1 MIMLTKMNLEKKI
14 INDIKSAML
23 AKDKL
28 RLEVCRSIK
37 SAILIS
43 KTEKNGSEIN
53 YEKEIKILQKLLKQR
68 TESARIY
75 STQDRHDLA
84 KHEQMQADII
94 EEYLPKKMSVEE
106 LNQIIDTVI
115 SSTGLSSKK
124 DMGRLMSE
132 VTKKCLGSADGKR
145 ISSIL
150 LSKLK

>member
-1 MIMLTKMNLEKKI
+1 
-14 INDIKSAML
+14 
-23 AKDKL
+23 
-28 RLEVCRSIK
+28 
-37 SAILIS
+37 
-43 KTEKNGSEIN
+43 
-53 YEKEIKILQKLLKQR
+53 
-68 TESARIY
+68 
-75 STQDRHDLA
+75 
-84 KHEQMQADII
+84 MQADII

-132 VTKKCLGSADGKR
+132 VTKTCLGSADGKR

>member
-1 MIMLTKMNLEKKI
+1 MLTEMNLDKKI
-14 INDIKSAML
+14 KNDIKSAML

-37 SAILIS
+37 SAILIL
-43 KTEKNGSEIN
+43 KTEKDGGEIN
-53 YEKEIKILQKLLKQR
+53 HEKEVKILQKLLKQR
-68 TESARIY
+68 IESAKIFSSQGRV
-75 STQDRHDLA
+75 DLA

-94 EEYLPKKMSVEE
+94 KEYLPEKLSIEE
-106 LNQIIDTVI
+106 LDNIIDSVI

-124 DMGRLMSE
+124 DMGRLMLE
-132 VTKKCLGSADGKR
+132 VTKKCLGSADGKT

>member
-1 MIMLTKMNLEKKI
+1 MLIEMNLDKKI
-14 INDIKSAML
+14 KNDIKSAML

-43 KTEKNGSEIN
+43 KTEKSGVEIN
-53 YEKEIKILQKLLKQR
+53 HEKEVKILQKLLKQR
-68 TESARIY
+68 IESAKIFSSQGR
-75 STQDRHDLA
+75 DDLA

-94 EEYLPKKMSVEE
+94 QEYLPEKMSIETLE
-106 LNQIIDTVI
+106 NIIDSVI
-115 SSTGLSSKK
+115 SSTGLYSKK

-132 VTKKCLGSADGKR
+132 VTKKCLGSADGKT

>member
-68 TESARIY
+68 IESVRIY

-94 EEYLPKKMSVEE
+94 EEYLPKKNVS
-106 LNQIIDTVI
+106 
-115 SSTGLSSKK
+115 
-124 DMGRLMSE
+124 
-132 VTKKCLGSADGKR
+132 
-145 ISSIL
+145 
-150 LSKLK
+150 

>member
-1 MIMLTKMNLEKKI
+1 MLTEMNLDKKI
-14 INDIKSAML
+14 KNDIKSAML

-37 SAILIS
+37 SAILIL
-43 KTEKNGSEIN
+43 KTEKNGGEIN
-53 YEKEIKILQKLLKQR
+53 HEKEVKILQKLLKQR
-68 TESARIY
+68 IESAKIFSSQAR
-75 STQDRHDLA
+75 DDLA

-94 EEYLPKKMSVEE
+94 QEYLPEKLSIED
-106 LNQIIDTVI
+106 LDNIIDSVI

-124 DMGRLMSE
+124 DMGRLMLE
-132 VTKKCLGSADGKR
+132 VTKKCLGSADGKT